1 MQSTDEAHRTGP
13 KRQHYDSNMELKL
26 NRLRSLWLE
35 TVTVHVKPF
44 TIRFFRG
51 NDRKVTVEALRAGAA
66 PITFTLP
73 IKTKKQREAVVAR
86 MVELFALRTR
96 IADGVFA
103 LLSSF

>member
-1 MQSTDEAHRTGP
+1 MD
-13 KRQHYDSNMELKL
+13 LKL

-35 TVTVHVKPF
+35 TATIYVKPF
-44 TIRFFRG
+44 TIRFTRG
-51 NDRKVTVEALRAGAA
+51 TGRKVTVEAHRVGGA
-66 PITFTLP
+66 PIAFTLP

-103 LLSSF
+103 LLSAF